1 MTSFSDLG
9 LGQKLLDALDA
20 VGYKEPTPIQAGAIP
35 HALAG
40 KDVLGIAQTGTGKTA
55 SFTLPLI
62 ERLSKG
68 RAKARMPRSL
78 ILSPTRELAAQIAD
92 NFDNYAKNTK
102 LTKVLLIGGVAFG
115 PQEEILNKGA
125 DVVIATP
132 GRLLDQFERGKVLLN
147 GVQILVIDEADRM
160 LDMGFIPDIERIL
173 KTLPAK
179 RQTLFFSATMPPEI
193 KSLVDRFM
201 HEPERVEV
209 SRQASTAT
217 TITQLQ
223 ARVKDKTPAAK
234 RDMLRKAIDRPGVK
248 NGIIFCNRKRDVDI
262 VARSL
267 TKHGFSAAP
276 IHGDLDQSTR
286 TKTLDDFKT
295 DKLRF
300 LVASDVAAR
309 GLDIPAVSHVFNF
322 DVPHNAEDYV
332 HRIGR
337 TGRAG
342 LEGEAVTIVGPS
354 DEKNLAAVEKMLGR
368 KIDAA
373 DFGKSGKSSPA
384 KAAPAESETDETEDK
399 PASRSRRGRRPKK
412 DPSVSV
418 EANAPAKS
426 EPLAKDDKNPSAQ
439 KPAPKSGKP
448 ASKSEKP
455 APRRERSGRNGHQDG
470 ERFKGFGNDVP
481 AFFNIEG

>member
-35 HALAG
+35 PALEG

-173 KTLPAK
+173 KTLPAR

-209 SRQASTAT
+209 SKPASTAT
-217 TITQLQ
+217 TISQLV

-234 RDMLRKAIDRPGVK
+234 RDMLRRAIDRDGVK
-248 NGIIFCNRKRDVDI
+248 NGIIFCNRKRDVDT

-267 TKHGFSAAP
+267 KKHGFSAAP

-286 TKTLDDFKT
+286 TQTLADFKSDT
-295 DKLRF
+295 LRF

-309 GLDIPAVSHVFNF
+309 GLDIPAVSHVFNY

-342 LEGEAVTIVGPS
+342 LKGESVTIVAPG
-354 DEKNLAAVEKMLGR
+354 DERNLAAVEKMLGNA
-368 KIDAA
+368 IADA
-373 DFGKSGKSSPA
+373 DFGAGSAKKSPA
-384 KAAPAESETDETEDK
+384 EKPAQKSKPKTSPAPREDASATESAPGMKSASAAKTTAKPPAAPSPVASSSKAAPVNK
-399 PASRSRRGRRPKK
+399 PAHKSSDRPAKRRDHSRRN
-412 DPSVSV
+412 
-418 EANAPAKS
+418 EA
-426 EPLAKDDKNPSAQ
+426 
-439 KPAPKSGKP
+439 
-448 ASKSEKP
+448 
-455 APRRERSGRNGHQDG
+455 G
-470 ERFKGFGNDVP
+470 EHDRFKGFGNDVP
-481 AFFNIEG
+481 AFFNIGEN

>member
-78 ILSPTRELAAQIAD
+78 ILSPTRELAAQIAE

-234 RDMLRKAIDRPGVK
+234 RDMLRKALDRDDVK

-267 TKHGFSAAP
+267 VKHGLSAAP

-286 TKTLDDFKT
+286 TKTLDDFKS

-342 LEGEAVTIVGPS
+342 LAGEAVTIVGPA
-354 DEKNLAAVEKMLGR
+354 DEKNLAAVEKMLGK
-368 KIDAA
+368 KIEAV
-373 DFGKSGKSSPA
+373 DFGKSGHSAPA
-384 KAAPAESETDETEDK
+384 KAAPASPAEPEADDAEEK
-399 PASRSRRGRRPKK
+399 PAGRSRRGRRPRK
-412 DPSVSV
+412 DQTVSV
-418 EANAPAKS
+418 EADAPAKA
-426 EPLAKDDKNPSAQ
+426 EPVSNRDKNHSAPKPAQ
-439 KPAPKSGKP
+439 KPD
-448 ASKSEKP
+448 KP
-455 APRRERSGRNGHQDG
+455 APRRERSGRNAQQDG
-470 ERFKGFGNDVP
+470 DRFKGFGNDVP